1 MRLLNL
7 VGPALVALSAGQVPP
22 DSWVDPSPHRSDS
35 AVVNRVA
42 LHYLD
47 WGGTG
52 EPLLLLAGLFGSA
65 HGFDDLAPQLFE
77 DFRVLALTR
86 RGHGKSSRP
95 ARGYS
100 LAILVDDIRRFLD
113 LMKIERVHLAGV
125 SAGGVEAALFAARY
139 PDRVASVVF
148 LDSAY
153 DHSVAFEQKWAS
165 RLAMNPDQRNMLPF
179 PPAEAC
185 ASFAAFRD
193 WYVKEIGRWT
203 PAVEADTREMYLA
216 PDGTVK
222 RYPAPLTIAQEVN
235 RERPGGAA

>member
-7 VGPALVALSAGQVPP
+7 VVPALVALSAGQVPP

-35 AVVNRVA
+35 AVVNGVA

-65 HGFDDLAPQLFE
+65 HGF
-77 DFRVLALTR
+77 
-86 RGHGKSSRP
+86 
-95 ARGYS
+95 
-100 LAILVDDIRRFLD
+100 DDIRRFLD

-148 LDSAY
+148 LDSA
-153 DHSVAFEQKWAS
+153 
-165 RLAMNPDQRNMLPF
+165 
-179 PPAEAC
+179 
-185 ASFAAFRD
+185 
-193 WYVKEIGRWT
+193 
-203 PAVEADTREMYLA
+203 
-216 PDGTVK
+216 
-222 RYPAPLTIAQEVN
+222 
-235 RERPGGAA
+235 

>member
-1 MRLLNL
+1 MRLLNI
-7 VGPALVALSAGQVPP
+7 VGLALFALSARPALA
-22 DSWVDPSPHRSDS
+22 DSWVDPSPHRSNS
-35 AVVNRVA
+35 AVVNGVT

-65 HGFDDLAPQLFE
+65 HGFDDLAPQLTG

-95 ARGYS
+95 ASGYS
-100 LAILVDDIRRFLD
+100 LATLVDDIRQLLD
-113 LMKIERVHLAGV
+113 VLKIQRIHLAGV
-125 SAGGVEAALFAARY
+125 SAGGVEAALFAGQY

-153 DHSVAFEQKWAS
+153 DHSAAFEQKWAP
-165 RLAMNPDQRNMLPF
+165 RLAMNPVRRNRLPF

-185 ASFAAFRD
+185 
-193 WYVKEIGRWT
+193 V
-203 PAVEADTREMYLA
+203 
-216 PDGTVK
+216 
-222 RYPAPLTIAQEVN
+222 
-235 RERPGGAA
+235 